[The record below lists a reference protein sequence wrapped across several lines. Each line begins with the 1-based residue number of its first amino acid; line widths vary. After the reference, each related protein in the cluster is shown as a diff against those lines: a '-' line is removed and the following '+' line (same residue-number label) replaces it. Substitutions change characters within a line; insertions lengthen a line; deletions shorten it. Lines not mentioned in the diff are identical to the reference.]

1 MSITFDGTEY
11 LGLGR
16 ARPTTEI
23 GLADSVAHGLPVSTL
38 DRLVRLLGDDALR
51 FRFVPRPTLARRV
64 RQKRLSAEESA
75 RVARVAGL
83 YAMAR
88 EVWGSEAEARDFLHR
103 RHPLL
108 EDRTPLEVALATDL
122 GARLVEKLLGRLQ
135 HGTAA

>member
-1 MSITFDGTEY
+1 MSITFDGAEY

-16 ARPTTEI
+16 SRPTTEI
-23 GLADSVAHGLPVSTL
+23 GWADSVAQGLPVAAL

-64 RQKRLSAEESA
+64 QQKRLSAEESA
-75 RVARVAGL
+75 RVARIAGL

-88 EVWGSEAEARDFLHR
+88 EVWGDDAEARAFLHR

-108 EDRTPLEVALATDL
+108 EDRTPLDVALATDL
-122 GARLVEKLLGRLQ
+122 GARLVERVLGRLH